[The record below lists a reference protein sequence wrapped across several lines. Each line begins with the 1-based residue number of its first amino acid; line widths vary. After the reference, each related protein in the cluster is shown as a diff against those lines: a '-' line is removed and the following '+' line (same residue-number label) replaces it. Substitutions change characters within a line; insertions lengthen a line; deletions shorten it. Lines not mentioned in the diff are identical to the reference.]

1 MALTNGATRTD
12 KARVLDFLSKTI
24 HDPSISRWVSLYK
37 KIQFGNLSFSLFGIL
52 RRTPKI
58 DQENFYNVQKFSTS
72 ACLNFDLNLCPGDF
86 SLFCTPLRP
95 FSLHLII
102 FFPKNSAPGRQL
114 QKSSSCCLTD
124 KTIVLT

>member
-37 KIQFGNLSFSLFGIL
+37 KNQFSNFSLFGIL

-58 DQENFYNVQKFSTS
+58 DQENFYIVQKFSTF

-86 SLFCTPLRP
+86 SLF
-95 FSLHLII
+95 
-102 FFPKNSAPGRQL
+102 APRLGP
-114 QKSSSCCLTD
+114 SVC
-124 KTIVLT
+124 I

>member
-37 KIQFGNLSFSLFGIL
+37 KNQFSNFSLFGIL

-58 DQENFYNVQKFSTS
+58 DQENFYIVQKFSTF

-102 FFPKNSAPGRQL
+102 FFPKNSALGRQL
-114 QKSSSCCLTD
+114 QKSSSCCLTG